1 MKEVEKH
8 YRTREAA
15 EIIGVH
21 LRTLQ
26 QWVQSGDIAP
36 VVALS
41 ARDYRIPASVLQRFL
56 DHRTVKRGL
65 SAL

>member
-15 EIIGVH
+15 ALIGVH

-26 QWVQSGDIAP
+26 QWVQDGDIAP
-36 VVALS
+36 VVAIS
-41 ARDYRIPASVLQRFL
+41 QRDIRIPASVLQTFL
-56 DHRTVKRGL
+56 DHRTLRRGS

>member
-15 EIIGVH
+15 ALLAVH
-21 LRTLQ
+21 VNTLRR
-26 QWVQSGDIAP
+26 WIARGEIAP
-36 VVALS
+36 VVAVS
-41 ARDYRIPASVLQRFL
+41 QTDIRIPSSVLQTFL
-56 DHRTVKRGL
+56 DHRTIRRGA

>member
-15 EIIGVH
+15 SILGVH
-21 LRTLQ
+21 LRTIQ
-26 QWVQSGDIAP
+26 QWVKSGEIAP
-36 VVALS
+36 VVQLGL
-41 ARDYRIPASVLQRFL
+41 RDVRIPATALQTFL
-56 DHRTVKRGL
+56 DHRTLRRGV